1 MELGITE
8 RTPPT
13 NIVDITTF
21 TTEALLMLHIFCPNI
36 WNHPEGA
43 LVSAVEDELK
53 RRGIVKDLG
62 DRLIEWDLDD
72 DTRVELVDIWTV
84 DRMLQMFRLM
94 TKASRKRK

>member
-1 MELGITE
+1 
-8 RTPPT
+8 
-13 NIVDITTF
+13 
-21 TTEALLMLHIFCPNI
+21 MLHIFCPNI